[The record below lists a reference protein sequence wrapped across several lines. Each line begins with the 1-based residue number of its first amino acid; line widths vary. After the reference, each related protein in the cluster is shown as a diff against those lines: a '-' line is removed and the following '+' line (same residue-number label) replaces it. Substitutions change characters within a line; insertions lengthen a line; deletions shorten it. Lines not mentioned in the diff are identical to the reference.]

1 MLYSLLKYY
10 RYIGDGDWSVM
21 WNLTQYPPYLGV
33 EIEKVE
39 DINHWSKK
47 MLTQELKNAMPE
59 PNEKRKEIGD
69 INRLTKGK

>member
-21 WNLTQYPPYLGV
+21 WSLTQHPPYPGI
-33 EIEKVE
+33 EIEEIE

-47 MLTQELKNAMPE
+47 MLYQL
-59 PNEKRKEIGD
+59 EK
-69 INRLTKGK
+69 LT